1 MIRLIILLF
10 SIVITSCTFGDK
22 KDVREMS
29 FRGVL
34 IKNYQDD
41 NNHGMLTFDI
51 QDQSKT
57 FSIISERWAGCW
69 KFARSG
75 DSVIKLADTTML
87 IIKKPTG
94 EEKHFF
100 YDW

>member
-10 SIVITSCTFGDK
+10 SIVMTSCTFGDK

-29 FRGVL
+29 FKGVL

-51 QDQSKT
+51 RDHNNT
-57 FSIISERWAGCW
+57 FSVIAERWSGCQE
-69 KFARSG
+69 FARPG
-75 DSVIKLADTTML
+75 DSVIKLPDTTML
-87 IIKKPTG
+87 IIKKPSG